1 MNSLKKKEWKKA
13 IYKEYHNLNNF
24 GTFTIILTSSGIILV
39 NKKIFCIRNTMEKES
54 SYVTKPNMLFMPE
67 LKIVN
72 FIYFHFISHF
82 NFLFYLFFLF

>member
-39 NKKIFCIRNTMEKES
+39 NKKNILHKKHNGEGNLICYKAK
-54 SYVTKPNMLFMPE
+54 YVVHARVEDSKLYLFS
-67 LKIVN
+67 
-72 FIYFHFISHF
+72 FHFSF
-82 NFLFYLFFLF
+82 